1 MTHTRLILLALALLV
16 GCGGDDAPVVR
27 SADPATRIDTDLGTA
42 EGYVDDVG
50 AHVWLG
56 LPYAAPPV
64 GDLRW
69 RAPRPPEGWN
79 GVRDATAFGD
89 VCPQI
94 GSPLGGAPEAVY
106 GQFWG
111 KEDCLFLNV
120 YAPAE
125 RGDDLPVLVWIHG
138 GGNTIGH
145 SGFYDGAPLAAA
157 HDVVVVTLNYRL
169 GPLGWFRHPG
179 LAGDDAADASGNYG
193 TLDLIA
199 ALEWTRDHIAAFGGN
214 PDRVVVFGESAGATN
229 ISSLLVSP
237 YAAGLFHG
245 AILQSGGTGSA
256 SAARATNYVDDDEA
270 GDVLSASEMLLK
282 AIKRDR
288 ADCDRACARAEADA
302 LSPADQGALLRDLDA
317 LAVFELY
324 SDGMDLLGPNS
335 PTVIRDGAVLPSE
348 PFLDQMGV
356 PGRYNAVP
364 TIVGTNRDE
373 PKIFMA
379 FDPDAVKRFAG
390 LPLWPHDERMYDLH
404 GEYGALA
411 WRIRGVDDIAR
422 RLAGADVPVW
432 AYRWDWDEEGS
443 FAFIDLTQLLG
454 AAHGLE
460 IPFVF
465 GHFDLGPQTPLLFN
479 DDNAEGRVALSARM
493 MAYWAAF
500 ARDLDPGTGADDGGP
515 RWAPW
520 NPAGEQTYVRLDTGP
535 NGIAMANDEIDI
547 AGFAE
552 RIAEDTRF
560 ESAEERCEVFV
571 ASVRWDD
578 RPDLAAA
585 AERLDCTLPK
595 RS

>member
-1 MTHTRLILLALALLV
+1 M
-16 GCGGDDAPVVR
+16 
-27 SADPATRIDTDLGTA
+27 
-42 EGYVDDVG
+42 
-50 AHVWLG
+50 
-56 LPYAAPPV
+56 PPI
-64 GDLRW
+64 
-69 RAPRPPEGWN
+69 A
-79 GVRDATAFGD
+79 
-89 VCPQI
+89 
-94 GSPLGGAPEAVY
+94 
-106 GQFWG
+106 
-111 KEDCLFLNV
+111 
-120 YAPAE
+120 
-125 RGDDLPVLVWIHG
+125 
-138 GGNTIGH
+138 
-145 SGFYDGAPLAAA
+145 
-157 HDVVVVTLNYRL
+157 
-169 GPLGWFRHPG
+169 RH
-179 LAGDDAADASGNYG
+179 YG
-193 TLDLIA
+193 TLDLVVP
-199 ALEWTRDHIAAFGGN
+199 EWTRDHIAAFGGN
-214 PDRVVVFGESAGATN
+214 PTGVVVFGESAGATN

-256 SAARATNYVDDDEA
+256 SAARATNYADDAEP

-282 AIKRDR
+282 AIQGDR
-288 ADCDRACARAEADA
+288 SDCDRACARAEADA
-302 LSPADQGALLRDLDA
+302 LSLADQGALLRDLDA

-348 PFLDQMGV
+348 PFLDEIGA
-356 PGRYNAVP
+356 PGRFNAVP
-364 TIVGTNRDE
+364 TMVGTNRDE

-379 FDPDAVKRFAG
+379 FNPDAVKRFAACRSG
-390 LPLWPHDERMYDLH
+390 PTTSACTTCTVSTARWR
-404 GEYGALA
+404 GAF
-411 WRIRGVDDIAR
+411 RGVDDIAR

-479 DDNAEGRVALSARM
+479 DDNAEGRLALSARM

-535 NGIAMANDEIDI
+535 NGIAMASDEIDI

-552 RIAEDTRF
+552 RIAEDGRF
-560 ESAEERCEVFV
+560 ENARNAARCSSRPCAGTIARISRPRPTDSDALADAELKRVIARLEARIPPELRRQELHLVAEDSARIDQRQVLGKVRRVRKRLQFHTRIAADGRPCGDCSADTRRPRSPRYLHRPWNSARRDRASDPCPGSDSRSTCRCWRRAGTARDWSGRRAPNRVHDV
-571 ASVRWDD
+571 AVAGNDAVELEDSLGLEKAREAPLTHHWV
-578 RPDLAAA
+578 
-585 AERLDCTLPK
+585 T
-595 RS
+595 